1 MPVRFWRASRFLAG
15 RLLAVAVVAAAAPIV
30 GLLSATTA
38 GAVTPSV
45 IISEVAPWGS
55 GNSPYAADWFELT
68 NTGGVA
74 VNITGWKMDDNSNS
88 FANAVALTG
97 VTNIQPGQSVIFIE
111 GTAPTASS
119 FTSTWF
125 GNNPP
130 SGLAIG
136 TYTGSGVGLGTTGDA
151 VNVYDST
158 GTLVANVTFGAS
170 DASAPFQSF
179 DNTAG
184 VNGAISTLSA
194 SGVNGAF
201 AAANDSSEI
210 GSPGTTGG
218 TNPVLPEVPY
228 AILLPAGAVAVLAA
242 GISLQRRR
250 RTAA

>member
-1 MPVRFWRASRFLAG
+1 VRVGRASRFLAG
-15 RLLAVAVVAAAAPIV
+15 RLLAVAVVAAVVPIV

-88 FANAVALTG
+88 FASAGALNG
-97 VTNIQPGQSVIFIE
+97 VTSIQPGQSVVLIE
-111 GTAPTASS
+111 GTSPTAAS

-125 GNNPP
+125 GASPP
-130 SGLAIG
+130 SGFTIG
-136 TYTGSGVGLGTTGDA
+136 TYSGSSVSLSTASDA
-151 VNVYDST
+151 VNIYDST
-158 GTLVANVTFGAS
+158 GNLVANVTFGAS
-170 DASAPFQSF
+170 DGSSPFQSF

-184 VNGAISTLSA
+184 VNGAISTLSTN
-194 SGVNGAF
+194 GVNGAF
-201 AAANDSSEI
+201 VATNDSGEI

-218 TNPVLPEVPY
+218 TNPVLPETPY
-228 AILLPAGAVAVLAA
+228 AILLPAGAVVVLAA
-242 GISLQRRR
+242 GISLKRRR
-250 RTAA
+250 RAGA